1 MALEART
8 LILLIDFKG
17 HPILAL
23 DELTND
29 LRYNYLMEL
38 LQLQTELNIVSN
50 HIVNSK
56 NKDHHRIEHIKEI
69 YDIEGLHN
77 WDVINPEGKK
87 DVEEGTDWIHYIEKK
102 FEKRGYAINNVII
115 GGTNTA
121 GCVLRSKSYSAIQ
134 WAKKGYPVQIYLP
147 MCADYQLPGINQ
159 AERNM
164 AAGSILYNVIREE
177 KLWNNIDLVRKRS
190 ILEIL

>member
-23 DELTND
+23 DELTNN

-56 NKDHHRIEHIKEI
+56 NKDHHRIEHIKKI

>member
-17 HPILAL
+17 HPILA
-23 DELTND
+23 DELTNN

-38 LQLQTELNIVSN
+38 LQLETELNIVSD

-87 DVEEGTDWIHYIEKK
+87 DIEDGTDWIHYIENI

-121 GCVLRSKSYSAIQ
+121 GCVLRSKPYSAIH

-147 MCADYQLPGINQ
+147 MCTDYQLPGVNQ

-190 ILEIL
+190 VLEIL

>member
-17 HPILAL
+17 HPILA
-23 DELTND
+23 DELTNN

-38 LQLQTELNIVSN
+38 LQLETELNIVSD

-87 DVEEGTDWIHYIEKK
+87 DVEDGTDWIHYIENI

-121 GCVLRSKSYSAIQ
+121 C
-134 WAKKGYPVQIYLP
+134 
-147 MCADYQLPGINQ
+147 
-159 AERNM
+159 
-164 AAGSILYNVIREE
+164 
-177 KLWNNIDLVRKRS
+177 
-190 ILEIL
+190 

>member
-56 NKDHHRIEHIKEI
+56 NKDHHRIEHIKKI

-190 ILEIL
+190 VLEIL

>member
-29 LRYNYLMEL
+29 LRYNYIMEL
-38 LQLQTELNIVSN
+38 LQLQTELNIVSD

-56 NKDHHRIEHIKEI
+56 NKDHHRIEHIKKI

-190 ILEIL
+190 TLEIL

>member
-38 LQLQTELNIVSN
+38 LQLQTELNLVSN

-56 NKDHHRIEHIKEI
+56 NKDHHRIEHIKKI

-190 ILEIL
+190 TLEIL

>member
-56 NKDHHRIEHIKEI
+56 NKDHHRIEHIKKI
-69 YDIEGLHN
+69 YDFEGLHN

-190 ILEIL
+190 TLEIL

>member
-17 HPILAL
+17 HPILAM
-23 DELTND
+23 DELTNN

-38 LQLQTELNIVSN
+38 LQLQTELNIVSD

-77 WDVINPEGKK
+77 WDVINSEGKK
-87 DVEEGTDWIHYIEKK
+87 DIEDGTDWIHYIENI

-121 GCVLRSKSYSAIQ
+121 GCVLRSKPYSAIH

-147 MCADYQLPGINQ
+147 MCADYQLPGVNQ

-190 ILEIL
+190 MLEIL

>member
-1 MALEART
+1 MALEGKT

-17 HPILAL
+17 HPLLA
-23 DELTND
+23 DELTNN
-29 LRYNYLMEL
+29 LRYHYLMEL
-38 LQLQTELNIVSN
+38 LQVETQLNIMSDHV
-50 HIVNSK
+50 VNSK
-56 NKDHHRIEHIKEI
+56 NKDHHRIEHIKEM

-77 WDVINPEGKK
+77 WDVINPKGKK
-87 DVEEGTDWIHYIEKK
+87 DVEINTDWINFAEKT
-102 FEKRGYAINNVII
+102 FEERGYSINNVII

-121 GCVLRSKSYSAIQ
+121 GCVLRSKPYSAIH

-147 MCADYQLPGINQ
+147 MCADYQLPGVNQ

-164 AAGSILYNVIREE
+164 AACSVLYNVIREE
-177 KLWNNIDLVRKRS
+177 KLWNNINLVRKRK

>member
-38 LQLQTELNIVSN
+38 LQLQTELNIVSD

-56 NKDHHRIEHIKEI
+56 NKDHHRIEHIKKI

-190 ILEIL
+190 TLEIL

>member
-1 MALEART
+1 MALEGKT

-17 HPILAL
+17 HPLLA
-23 DELTND
+23 DELTNN
-29 LRYNYLMEL
+29 LRYHYLMEL
-38 LQLQTELNIVSN
+38 LQVETQLNIMSDHV
-50 HIVNSK
+50 VNSK
-56 NKDHHRIEHIKEI
+56 NKDHHRIEHIKEM

-77 WDVINPEGKK
+77 WDVINPKGKK
-87 DVEEGTDWIHYIEKK
+87 EVEINTDWINFAEKT
-102 FEKRGYAINNVII
+102 FEERGYSIKNVII

-121 GCVLRSKSYSAIQ
+121 GCVLRSKPYSAIH

-147 MCADYQLPGINQ
+147 MCADYQLPGVNQ

-164 AAGSILYNVIREE
+164 AACSVLYNVIREE
-177 KLWNNIDLVRKRS
+177 KLWNNIDLVRKRK

>member
-190 ILEIL
+190 TLEIL